1 MKIRGGILIH
11 TPAIAQI
18 PGAAHHFTWNAWHMP
33 GIERKMA
40 QLGMA
45 YYAPIRCSE
54 LPRYYLENVKAVD
67 AVMI

>member
-1 MKIRGGILIH
+1 
-11 TPAIAQI
+11 
-18 PGAAHHFTWNAWHMP
+18 MP